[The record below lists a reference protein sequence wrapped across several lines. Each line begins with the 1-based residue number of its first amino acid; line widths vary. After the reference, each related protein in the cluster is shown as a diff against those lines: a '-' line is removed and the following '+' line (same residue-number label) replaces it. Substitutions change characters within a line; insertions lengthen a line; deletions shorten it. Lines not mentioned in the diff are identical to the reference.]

1 MDKSEL
7 CLTHTK
13 MLFIMV
19 LTITIC
25 SCMANG
31 SQMSML
37 DNISSV
43 SHRPDHAISTS
54 FHS

>member
-1 MDKSEL
+1 MDKCEL

-13 MLFIMV
+13 MLFILV

-25 SCMANG
+25 SCVANG

-37 DNISSV
+37 ANIS
-43 SHRPDHAISTS
+43 
-54 FHS
+54 FC